1 MFAADQ
7 VFNLPIAEMAGSAR
21 IQNIDKVLMIYNNEN
36 PINEDKIDFE
46 EQCSIDYQN
55 RQRAA
60 FAQIKLS

>member
-21 IQNIDKVLMIYNNEN
+21 IHNIDKVLMIYNNEN
-36 PINEDKIDFE
+36 TINEDKIDFE
-46 EQCSIDYQN
+46 EQCFIDRQN

-60 FAQIKLS
+60 FCSI